1 MKELRDK
8 YNKMRFDLQIIA
20 SWIRP
25 GSTVLG
31 LGCGEGELLYHLKT
45 QKKVKETGIEIK
57 EKKIAVCIEKG
68 LSVLQGDINREIL
81 DYSDKSFDYCILSQ
95 TLQQVY
101 DPEGLIKEMLRVGKK
116 VIVSFPNFGHFK
128 IRLQL
133 LGFGR
138 APVSK
143 ELPYQ
148 WYDTP
153 NIRVLTL
160 EDFAIFAGKI
170 GFNIHKKAAIKPGEK
185 SDKGKIITFLPNIFA
200 TYGIYKIGK

>member
-1 MKELRDK
+1 
-8 YNKMRFDLQIIA
+8 MRYDLKIMA
-20 SWIRP
+20 SWIKP
-25 GSTVLG
+25 GSSVLG
-31 LGCGEGELLYHLKT
+31 LGCGDGDLLYYLK
-45 QKKVKETGIEIK
+45 QKKNVKETGIEII
-57 EKKIAVCIEKG
+57 EKKVESCIEKG
-68 LSVLQGDINREIL
+68 LSVLQGDINKEIL

-101 DPEGLIKEMLRVGKK
+101 DPEVLIKEILRVGKK
-116 VIVSFPNFGHFK
+116 AIVSFPNFGHIK

-133 LGFGR
+133 LANGK
-138 APVSK
+138 APVSR

-160 EDFAIFAGKI
+160 EDFRIFANKI

-185 SDKGKIITFLPNIFA
+185 SHEGKIVNFLPNLFA
-200 TYGIYKIGK
+200 TYGIYEIGK

>member
-1 MKELRDK
+1 
-8 YNKMRFDLQIIA
+8 MRFDLKIMA
-20 SWIRP
+20 SWIKP

-31 LGCGEGELLYHLKT
+31 LGCGEGDLLYYLKE
-45 QKKVKETGIEIK
+45 KKDVKETGIEIK
-57 EKKIAVCIEKG
+57 EGKVASCIEKG

-101 DPEGLIKEMLRVGKK
+101 DPEGLFKEILRVGEKA
-116 VIVSFPNFGHFK
+116 IVSFPNFGHIK

-133 LGFGR
+133 LGGGK
-138 APVSK
+138 APVSR

-148 WYDTP
+148 WYDSP

-160 EDFAIFAGKI
+160 EDFKIFANKI

-185 SDKGKIITFLPNIFA
+185 SHEGKIIKFLPNLFA
-200 TYGIYKIGK
+200 TYGIYEIGK

>member
-1 MKELRDK
+1 
-8 YNKMRFDLQIIA
+8 MRFDLKILA
-20 SWIRP
+20 SWIEP

-31 LGCGEGELLYHLKT
+31 LGCGEGDLLYYLK
-45 QKKVKETGIEIK
+45 QEKNVKETGIEIK
-57 EKKIAVCIEKG
+57 EKKVAACIEKG
-68 LSVLQGDINREIL
+68 LSVLQGDINKEIL

-101 DPEGLIKEMLRVGKK
+101 DPEGLIKEILRVGKK
-116 VIVSFPNFGHFK
+116 AIVSFPNFGHIK

-133 LGFGR
+133 LAGGK

-143 ELPYQ
+143 ELPFQ
-148 WYDTP
+148 WYDSP

-160 EDFAIFAGKI
+160 EDFKIFANKI

-185 SDKGKIITFLPNIFA
+185 SHEGKIVNFLPNMFA
-200 TYGIYKIGK
+200 TYGIYEIGK

>member
-1 MKELRDK
+1 
-8 YNKMRFDLQIIA
+8 MRYDLKIIA
-20 SWIRP
+20 SWIKP

-31 LGCGEGELLYHLKT
+31 LGCGEGDLLHFLK
-45 QKKVKETGIEIK
+45 KNKNVKETGIEIK
-57 EKKIAVCIEKG
+57 EKKVAICIEKG
-68 LSVLQGDINREIL
+68 LTVLKGDINREIL

-101 DPEGLIKEMLRVGKK
+101 DPGGLIKEILRVGEKA
-116 VIVSFPNFGHFK
+116 IVSFPNFGHMK

-133 LGFGR
+133 LFSGR
-138 APVSK
+138 APVSR

-160 EDFAIFAGKI
+160 EDFKVFSNKT
-170 GFNIHKKAAIKPGEK
+170 GFNIHKQAAIKPGGQ
-185 SDKGKIITFLPNIFA
+185 SCQGKIIKFMPNIFA
-200 TYGIYKIGK
+200 TYGIYEIGK

>member
-1 MKELRDK
+1 
-8 YNKMRFDLQIIA
+8 MRFDLKILA
-20 SWIRP
+20 PWIEP

-31 LGCGEGELLYHLKT
+31 LGCGEGDLLYYLK
-45 QKKVKETGIEIK
+45 QEKNVKETGIEIK
-57 EKKIAVCIEKG
+57 EKKVAACIEKG
-68 LSVLQGDINREIL
+68 LSVLQGDINKEIL

-116 VIVSFPNFGHFK
+116 AIVSFPNFGHIK

-133 LGFGR
+133 LAGGK

-143 ELPYQ
+143 ELPFQ
-148 WYDTP
+148 WYDSP

-160 EDFAIFAGKI
+160 DDFKIFANKI

-185 SDKGKIITFLPNIFA
+185 SHEGKIVTFFPNMFA
-200 TYGIYKIGK
+200 TYGIYEIGT